1 MGRHESEEVSIWALT
16 SFRAQQELRLT
27 LRSVSECDVR
37 AAGEA
42 VADSLAFG
50 TWNIGTTFWLKLS
63 QRFLLLRSCNPDRSP
78 NKRGLLHGKSA
89 STHGRRRD
97 GFKSQ
102 CHSCSWQIVD

>member
-1 MGRHESEEVSIWALT
+1 MSQPPSSQIYRNTSTRTSMGRHESEEVSIWALT

-63 QRFLLLRSCNPDRSP
+63 QRFLRLRSCSP
-78 NKRGLLHGKSA
+78 NKRGLLHGKV
-89 STHGRRRD
+89 G
-97 GFKSQ
+97 
-102 CHSCSWQIVD
+102 

>member
-63 QRFLLLRSCNPDRSP
+63 QRFLLLRSCSPGRSP
-78 NKRGLLHGKSA
+78 NKEGAFARESRPARMAADATGLSHGAIRVPGK
-89 STHGRRRD
+89 
-97 GFKSQ
+97 
-102 CHSCSWQIVD
+102 